1 MQKEIEFPLF
11 FRICLN
17 DLYDNERDVELELD
31 NVNVERYKQF
41 GYSSSY
47 GFYRGQSLYN
57 QSLVGWNGHTE
68 DGETLGTI
76 EGH

>member
-1 MQKEIEFPLF
+1 M
-11 FRICLN
+11 
-17 DLYDNERDVELELD
+17 ELELD